1 LLSRFSAVQGAEHQ
15 PKDLF
20 YTMPRAEQYKRRVPL
35 DLQGIVIDGMKLGTA
50 LYVPLRDGMTR
61 AKAMVFSEDLI
72 VRAKARVN
80 YKLTDVDAWELA
92 MSICDQHE
100 AFRATPRDQWTLGE
114 ELDLF
119 IPGKGPDARGWL
131 RRMGRNFSI
140 QDQGRVAQWVERVRG
155 QRFRAGLAAS
165 LMDQDDPEALIGQSR
180 ADRAKNPTHS
190 VKSVRAALGR
200 GPLHSEVTRDYFAS
214 KRRPKNYRRALEQF
228 RERVGD
234 LEVNQYTPEHVW
246 EFRNWLN
253 ETRDE
258 KKGEVLAGKTKNNK
272 LSAVSSLFG
281 FAIEKRYRNDNPTR
295 DVTLFP
301 KNENVKKHRRLY
313 TKTELTALF
322 VKGKRATEWQYWAPL
337 LGIYAGVRITE
348 AIQLR
353 PFDISHE
360 FGVWHILIRP
370 GRGQIVKGG
379 RARVVPIHKELIRLG
394 LIDLHKQAM
403 EQQREWLLKDVPL
416 VKKPGNEYNAPDV
429 ETIMVPSQNSATQ
442 WFGRYS
448 DVCGV
453 SDPNVDFHALRGAFI
468 TYGSQMGKDLSLR
481 MEIAGHSKGSSVHST
496 YIYAGAS
503 LKALKREID
512 AIEYPI
518 RIPR

>member
-1 LLSRFSAVQGAEHQ
+1 MARTELH
-15 PKDLF
+15 
-20 YTMPRAEQYKRRVPL
+20 KRRVPL
-35 DLQGIVIDGMKLGTA
+35 ELRGIVIDGIKLGTA
-50 LYVPLRDGMTR
+50 VYVPLRDGMTR
-61 AKAMVFSEDLI
+61 TKAKAWSEDLI
-72 VRAKARVN
+72 IRAKARVN
-80 YKLTDVDAWELA
+80 YKLTDADAWEIA
-92 MSICDQHE
+92 TAICDRH
-100 AFRATPRDQWTLGE
+100 E
-114 ELDLF
+114 ELREQGMSYDEEMALC
-119 IPGKGPDARGWL
+119 IPGRGPHAQGWL
-131 RRMGRNFSI
+131 RRMDRNFSVD
-140 QDQGRVAQWVERVRG
+140 DQARVAQWVARVRG
-155 QRFRAGLAAS
+155 QRFRLGLATS
-165 LMDQDDPEALIGQSR
+165 LIQMDDPEALTG
-180 ADRAKNPTHS
+180 DPPVKRAKTPTEL
-190 VKSVRAALGR
+190 VKSVRSVAGR
-200 GPLHSEVTRDYFAS
+200 APLHSDVTQQYFAF

-234 LEVNQYTPEHVW
+234 LEVNQYTPDHVW

-258 KKGEVLAGKTKNNK
+258 KKGEVLAGNTKNNK

-281 FAIEKRYRNDNPTR
+281 FAIEKRYRNENPSR
-295 DVTLFP
+295 DVKLFP
-301 KNENVKKHRRLY
+301 KSENVKKRRRLY
-313 TKTELTALF
+313 TEAEMTALF
-322 VKGKRATEWQYWAPL
+322 IKGRRAAEWQHWAPL

-353 PFDISHE
+353 PSDISLE

-394 LIDLHKQAM
+394 LIDLHKRAI
-403 EQQREWLLKDVPL
+403 EEQREWLFKDVPL
-416 VKKPGNEYNAPDV
+416 VKKPGKEYNAPDV

-448 DVCGV
+448 DECGV

-468 TYGSQMGKDLSLR
+468 TYGSQMGTDLSLR
-481 MEIAGHSKGSSVHST
+481 MEIAGHSKGSGIHNT

-512 AIEYPI
+512 AIKYPI
-518 RIPR
+518 RVPK